1 MSTPSAVL
9 RELCGGPRY
18 HPRSTLASGEDDGR
32 GSGQNTRMIMQLFV
46 SVRAA
51 NVTRVQ
57 ERQGLGERK
66 SADCFGPPSPA
77 RRARAKQL
85 RGAMKY
91 SMSVSSSRRKSRKVT
106 GGFHVL

>member
-9 RELCGGPRY
+9 RELCRGPRY
-18 HPRSTLASGEDDGR
+18 RPRSKLASGEDVSR
-32 GSGQNTRMIMQLFV
+32 GSGQNTRMIMQLSV
-46 SVRAA
+46 VVRAA
-51 NVTRVQ
+51 MHTRVQ
-57 ERQGLGERK
+57 KRQGLRERK
-66 SADCFGPPSPA
+66 SADCIGPPSPA

-106 GGFHVL
+106 GVFRVL